1 MSNPLKKDN
10 PVFLC
15 RMVHISSVSI
25 YSVGWGALNREGCIF
40 RLWELETFVYVSI
53 LAIPMHC
60 FIYYSAAAALQP
72 QAMKPARSRFKHAS
86 V

>member
-1 MSNPLKKDN
+1 MK
-10 PVFLC
+10 
-15 RMVHISSVSI
+15 
-25 YSVGWGALNREGCIF
+25 GCIF